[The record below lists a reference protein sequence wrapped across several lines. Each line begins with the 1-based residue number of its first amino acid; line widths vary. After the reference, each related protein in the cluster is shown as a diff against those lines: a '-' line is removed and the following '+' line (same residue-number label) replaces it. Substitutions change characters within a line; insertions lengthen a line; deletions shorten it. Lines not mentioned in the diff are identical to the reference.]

1 MEQSNG
7 RSFISILEAIY
18 GFGDDSD
25 RYENEDSS
33 QVLPHILLGSI
44 LLAGVISLL

>member
-1 MEQSNG
+1 MQHSNS
-7 RSFISILEAIY
+7 RSFINVLEAIY

-33 QVLPHILLGSI
+33 QVLPHILLVSI